1 MDFTASTEPVRA
13 SITASAGIFGWADGE
28 NVYPAAGAGTAG
40 TGVFATPTGAGCDGA
55 AAGAATGFEVI
66 R

>member
-13 SITASAGIFGWADGE
+13 SIMVGSGIFGWADGE

-40 TGVFATPTGAGCDGA
+40 TGVFATATGVGCDGA
-55 AAGAATGFEVI
+55 AAGAATGFGVI